1 MTENEMVEQHYG
13 FNGHEFEQ
21 IPRDSQGQGGLECCS
36 PWSQKELNM
45 TQRQNN
51 NKRGRAEKRN
61 RDLNPGEDPHLRNRR
76 KGEPMKEMEEGWATK
91 Q

>member
-21 IPRDSQGQGGLECCS
+21 IPGDNQGQGGLECCR

-45 TQRQNN
+45 T
-51 NKRGRAEKRN
+51 
-61 RDLNPGEDPHLRNRR
+61 
-76 KGEPMKEMEEGWATK
+76 
-91 Q
+91 